1 VPTIGE
7 YLPGAQVNDGLGI
20 WPAAGTPEPVVAP
33 LRAEI
38 NHGWRCPM
46 SESVS
51 LGGRRRA
58 PIATR
63 EVFAAANARYSTIA
77 VTTDD

>member
-33 LRAEI
+33 LLAEI

-58 PIATR
+58 PDRHPRGIRRR
-63 EVFAAANARYSTIA
+63 ERSLLDYSG
-77 VTTDD
+77 DD